1 MASTRPCLNFPE
13 STALF
18 AQTSF
23 RWKTALHALQRL
35 RKAAGHAE
43 GIYLLGTS
51 LSGQHPA
58 QALDMID
65 DGRLLYIGSST
76 NLIKRLGPMAS
87 ALERT
92 SSKLTDH
99 GFAKTYRTEIA
110 QTIGRDELELM
121 VICYQDGCSLE
132 NLVLSEA
139 ALKIGRWPVG
149 NRRRATRPAT
159 RPRRQLKRLSWDI
172 LSSAISL

>member
-1 MASTRPCLNFPE
+1 MAPTPRHSD
-13 STALF
+13 SSSSVALF
-18 AQTSF
+18 SRAPF
-23 RWKTALHALQRL
+23 RWMEALHALQRL

-43 GIYLLGTS
+43 GIYLLGTH

-76 NLIKRLGPMAS
+76 NLIGRLGPLAS

-92 SSKLTDH
+92 SSRLTDH

-110 QTIGRDELELM
+110 QSVGRDELELI
-121 VICYQDGCSLE
+121 VISYQDGCSLE
-132 NLVLSEA
+132 NLILSEA
-139 ALKIGRWPVG
+139 ASKIGRLPVG

-159 RPRRQLKRLSWDI
+159 RPRRQLKRLSWEI
-172 LSSAISL
+172 LSNAVCL